1 MNQSRILPVIIN
13 QAHFQACK
21 FAPLLGQGF
30 LVSNKYKSRQR
41 LQASE
46 RLLIDP
52 SVHLGDLT
60 DPEDVEE
67 LVLAGFVPEEPEDG
81 SVRLQGSRLDYMG
94 RVEVYH
100 NHQWGSVCGF
110 QWDRADAEVVCRQ
123 MGYDTGRVIAV
134 TRPEFGPANDIPVYY
149 NYVDCDGSEER
160 LADCYAK
167 KNFSRDGKFTNKILR
182 FSKISENSEILRNRQ
197 FLKWGLF

>member
-1 MNQSRILPVIIN
+1 MT
-13 QAHFQACK
+13 H
-21 FAPLLGQGF
+21 LGATF
-30 LVSNKYKSRQR
+30 WVSYKYKSRQR

-167 KNFSRDGKFTNKILR
+167 KNFSRDGKFTKICKYCFKNLR
-182 FSKISENSEILRNRQ
+182 KIMAEYQ
-197 FLKWGLF
+197 

>member
-1 MNQSRILPVIIN
+1 MPSQQP
-13 QAHFQACK
+13 QW
-21 FAPLLGQGF
+21 
-30 LVSNKYKSRQR
+30 VSNKYKSRQR

-167 KNFSRDGKFTNKILR
+167 KNFSRDGKFTKICKYCVKNLR
-182 FSKISENSEILRNRQ
+182 KFMAEYQ
-197 FLKWGLF
+197 

>member
-1 MNQSRILPVIIN
+1 M
-13 QAHFQACK
+13 
-21 FAPLLGQGF
+21 
-30 LVSNKYKSRQR
+30 
-41 LQASE
+41 
-46 RLLIDP
+46 
-52 SVHLGDLT
+52 GDLT

-167 KNFSRDGKFTNKILR
+167 KNFSRDGKFIKIFKSTEIFEFVLVNFRSKNTFFLLEGPNFGQKIR
-182 FSKISENSEILRNRQ
+182 FFIRGVN
-197 FLKWGLF
+197 FLIMSFMAESLFSREQMIF

>member
-1 MNQSRILPVIIN
+1 M
-13 QAHFQACK
+13 
-21 FAPLLGQGF
+21 GQDF
-30 LVSNKYKSRQR
+30 WVSNKYKSRQR

>member
-1 MNQSRILPVIIN
+1 M
-13 QAHFQACK
+13 
-21 FAPLLGQGF
+21 
-30 LVSNKYKSRQR
+30 
-41 LQASE
+41 
-46 RLLIDP
+46 
-52 SVHLGDLT
+52 GDLT

-167 KNFSRDGKFTNKILR
+167 KNFSRDGKFTKICKYCFKNLR
-182 FSKISENSEILRNRQ
+182 KFMVSIIFQLLILSLEMTIFRKTTRIIPRVILANCVISENST
-197 FLKWGLF
+197 